1 VVILSLQ
8 VLGFHLRHPTSSFQ
22 SVLPH
27 LSDLSSVIMYKVLSP
42 CLPVGLNI
50 FKVLVSES
58 HYLLFLG
65 SNSKRFNFFFNAWT
79 FACVYVYALCV
90 WCLVPKEARRRCHV
104 RSPRTGVIHNCE
116 ALCGCWEPNQVLW
129 RYSKHYNCWAISPA
143 PVCIGFYPLIA
154 GFLFPLALFWS
165 RGSMY
170 SSLVFRQSSCLSP
183 PQVLVITSVCYHT
196 WPYA

>member
-1 VVILSLQ
+1 MRPHSPPLSFIQAHSVAQAGLELVVILSLQ

-65 SNSKRFNFFFNAWT
+65 SNSKRFNFFFNA
-79 FACVYVYALCV
+79 
-90 WCLVPKEARRRCHV
+90 
-104 RSPRTGVIHNCE
+104 
-116 ALCGCWEPNQVLW
+116 
-129 RYSKHYNCWAISPA
+129 
-143 PVCIGFYPLIA
+143 
-154 GFLFPLALFWS
+154 
-165 RGSMY
+165 
-170 SSLVFRQSSCLSP
+170 
-183 PQVLVITSVCYHT
+183 
-196 WPYA
+196 